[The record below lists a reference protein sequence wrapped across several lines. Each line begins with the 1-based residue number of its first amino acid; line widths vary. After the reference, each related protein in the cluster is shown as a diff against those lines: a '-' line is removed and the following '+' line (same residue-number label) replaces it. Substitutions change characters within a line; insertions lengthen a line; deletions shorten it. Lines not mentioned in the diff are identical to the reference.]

1 MKLVLL
7 GSTGSIGRNVLEIV
21 RRFREKFE
29 VLALAAGENFELLCR
44 QVKEFNPRC
53 VAVKSERIAEKLR
66 KVCSVKE
73 VFWGQEGLERL
84 ASLEGADVVV
94 VALSGQTGV
103 RPAYAAVRRGGRVAL
118 ANKESL
124 VSAGHLIME
133 EAKRSGSIIL
143 PVDSEHSALMQILE
157 GRRDEVEKVYITAS
171 GGPFFRSRPEKIR
184 VEDVLSHPVW
194 RMGRKITVDSA
205 TLMNKAFEMVEA
217 KWLFGLEPEQIGV
230 LIHPQSVVHA
240 LVELR
245 DGSMIAHLFKP
256 DMKIPILYAL
266 TWPERWSLPE
276 AGFSLPSAGK
286 LEFYEADRKEF
297 PALNIADEML
307 RKPYSFAAAVNAA
320 NDAAVEAFLEEK
332 IDFDSIL
339 KVIEL
344 TLEEHTPFNPSSI
357 EEVEEVISWA
367 RSRAR
372 EIIDRMR
379 SQR

>member
-1 MKLVLL
+1 MRLVLL

-21 RRFREKFE
+21 RRFRGKFE
-29 VLALAAGENFELLCR
+29 ILALAAGENFELLCR
-44 QVKEFNPRC
+44 QVEEFRPRW
-53 VAVKSERIAEKLR
+53 VAVKSEEIAEELK
-66 KVCSVKE
+66 KACSVEE
-73 VFWGQEGLERL
+73 VLWGPEGLERL

-103 RPAYAAVRRGGRVAL
+103 RPAYAAARRGKRIAL

-133 EAKRSGSIIL
+133 EAKRNGSVVL

-157 GRRDEVEKVYITAS
+157 GRKDEMEKVYITAS
-171 GGPFFRSRPEKIR
+171 GGPFFRSRPEKIE

-194 RMGRKITVDSA
+194 KMGKKITVDSA

-217 KWLFGLEPEQIGV
+217 KWLFGLYPEQIDV

-240 LVELR
+240 LVKLR
-245 DGSMIAHLFKP
+245 DGSMVAHLFKP

-266 TWPERWSLPE
+266 SWPERWALPE
-276 AGFSLPSAGK
+276 ASFSLASVQK
-286 LEFYEADRKEF
+286 LEFYEADRREF
-297 PALNIADEML
+297 PALKIADEML

-320 NDAAVEAFLEEK
+320 NDAAVEAFLEER

-344 TLEEHTPFNPSSI
+344 TVKEHRPFNPSSI
-357 EEVEEVISWA
+357 EDVEEVISWA
-367 RSRAR
+367 RGRAQ
-372 EIIDRMR
+372 EIIERLR
-379 SQR
+379 LQR